1 MIETRCLKNVIF
13 IQTILSFV
21 LSRKAKYSIT
31 FSRSERKLC
40 LGLHYNG
47 NNSFLFVNATKIS
60 QIKAKTSEIKPYS
73 LCLGN
78 ILKDFTANNLKKKAV
93 LNGCMYAFSV
103 DFNIVDNSNMINI
116 HKYLVEKNNV
126 RCLALLKKHLLDY

>member
-1 MIETRCLKNVIF
+1 MIETRHLKNVIF

-93 LNGCMYAFSV
+93 LNGCMDAFSV

-116 HKYLVEKNNV
+116 HIYLVEKNNV

>member
-1 MIETRCLKNVIF
+1 MIETSHLKNVIF

-47 NNSFLFVNATKIS
+47 NNSFLFVNATKTS
-60 QIKAKTSEIKPYS
+60 QIKAKTSEIKPCS

-78 ILKDFTANNLKKKAV
+78 ILKDFTANNLKKKQ
-93 LNGCMYAFSV
+93 Y
-103 DFNIVDNSNMINI
+103 
-116 HKYLVEKNNV
+116 
-126 RCLALLKKHLLDY
+126 